1 MVTVTEGEGM
11 VVLRAKSE
19 RVTGRYVMSINPKVE
34 VLMPG
39 CWAEGPLKDELHTPE
54 VAGRPVRVQS
64 M

>member
-1 MVTVTEGEGM
+1 M

-19 RVTGRYVMSINPKVE
+19 SVTGRYVMSINAKVE